1 MNIQPKPYI
10 NNIKLRNSLKGNEV
24 REKSSRIILKDKT
37 YLPKTVTYSDIDKEF
52 QRFVDK
58 DLDITYNGIKLPT
71 QKLFSNQRIGE
82 FAQNWDKLDSMK
94 NMSMNFKTVSRQNN
108 PQKGKIYGEQYNI
121 PGDRTYP
128 MFEIPSL
135 QKNGQMGLDIYS
147 MKQPMAIDLEYS
159 VSIVTNK
166 YELLNEFNSLIHD
179 KFKSLEY
186 YIFPKGHAMSTKLD
200 SISDD
205 TIYNIDDRKYYSQTY
220 KIIVH
225 AYIIKESD
233 FHIIHA
239 PLRKNVIMNG
249 EKTINKHNKN
259 KDIVFEYDNCRLIED
274 ENKYKHQLVDIHIN
288 FSECEDEKEFICE
301 DNLTI
306 FTIELVNTFD
316 FIIYVNDEPYK
327 KDTIDDMSFEQGDR
341 IKVKTSKKDYLQG
354 NSLSIIA
361 YNKDKI
367 VKANEETE
375 SSEDDESFKGI
386 VIS

>member
-233 FHIIHA
+233 FHIIHT

>member
-233 FHIIHA
+233 FHIIHV

-259 KDIVFEYDNCRLIED
+259 KDVVFEYDNCRLIED

-327 KDTIDDMSFEQGDR
+327 KDTIDDISFEQGDR

>member
-233 FHIIHA
+233 FHIIHT

-327 KDTIDDMSFEQGDR
+327 KDTIDDISFEQGDR

>member
-233 FHIIHA
+233 FHIIHT

-259 KDIVFEYDNCRLIED
+259 KDVVFEYDNCRLIED

-327 KDTIDDMSFEQGDR
+327 KDTIDDISFEQGDR

>member
-52 QRFVDK
+52 QRFVAE

-233 FHIIHA
+233 FHIIHV

-259 KDIVFEYDNCRLIED
+259 KDVVFEYDNCRLIED
-274 ENKYKHQLVDIHIN
+274 ENKYKHQLVDIRIN

-327 KDTIDDMSFEQGDR
+327 KDTIDNISFEQGDR
-341 IKVKTSKKDYLQG
+341 IKVKTLKKDYLQG

-367 VKANEETE
+367 VKANEEIE

>member
-233 FHIIHA
+233 FHIIHT

-386 VIS
+386 IIS

>member
-52 QRFVDK
+52 QRFVAE

-233 FHIIHA
+233 FHIIHT

-316 FIIYVNDEPYK
+316 FIIYVNDESYK

-367 VKANEETE
+367 VKANEEIE